1 MSWLWKTN
9 KVYIDLT
16 LCSCKVK
23 PCFSQHLHC
32 AALLVKNTP
41 LFAIKYNHVSGRIFF
56 GQSRNRVVITR
67 IMGCH
72 QTALAL
78 LQGAL
83 CGSSRGQRPNST
95 GILFQIPFLYVCL
108 FQGLGWWNAC
118 CMTNVSVFA
127 VFPMSSNCL
136 SFAPRRSLGQQQRAE
151 AQFNRYS
158 FFKYSF

>member
-1 MSWLWKTN
+1 MVLIFHHSPNFQSNLCDRLSSFSVCCTISKPN
-9 KVYIDLT
+9 CNRNLYIELP

-23 PCFSQHLHC
+23 PCSSQHLHC

-95 GILFQIPFLYVCL
+95 GI
-108 FQGLGWWNAC
+108 
-118 CMTNVSVFA
+118 VF
-127 VFPMSSNCL
+127 SNTH
-136 SFAPRRSLGQQQRAE
+136 
-151 AQFNRYS
+151 
-158 FFKYSF
+158 FK